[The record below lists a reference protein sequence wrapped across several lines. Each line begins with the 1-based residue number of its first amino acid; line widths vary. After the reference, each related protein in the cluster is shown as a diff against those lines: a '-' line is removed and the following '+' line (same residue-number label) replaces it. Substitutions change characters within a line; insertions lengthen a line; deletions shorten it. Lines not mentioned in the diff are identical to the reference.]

1 MISLILTTLIVFHG
15 EYQCRLSWYE
25 EDKCVYQ
32 CQNSYE
38 QFTWVIGETKDG
50 CPLFKKFYKAQ
61 MELVN
66 VTTTV

>member
-1 MISLILTTLIVFHG
+1 MISLILTTLVVFND

-38 QFTWVIGETKDG
+38 QFTWVTGETKDG
-50 CPLFKKFYKAQ
+50 CPL
-61 MELVN
+61 
-66 VTTTV
+66 